1 MMSLQLKLRLMV
13 LKLRLMVLKVSANN
27 NKASPE
33 SHVPR
38 SFLPMGR
45 PRFVGNFPIPIF
57 P

>member
-1 MMSLQLKLRLMV
+1 MSLE

-38 SFLPMGR
+38 SFLPKGR
-45 PRFVGNFPIPIF
+45 PRLVGNFPIPIY

>member
-38 SFLPMGR
+38 SFLPKGR
-45 PRFVGNFPIPIF
+45 PRLVGNFPIPIY

>member
-13 LKLRLMVLKVSANN
+13 LKSQVSANN
-27 NKASPE
+27 NNASPE

-38 SFLPMGR
+38 SFLPKGR
-45 PRFVGNFPIPIF
+45 PRLVGNFPIPIY

>member
-1 MMSLQLKLRLMV
+1 MMSLQLKLRLMVLKVRLMV

-38 SFLPMGR
+38 SFLPKGR
-45 PRFVGNFPIPIF
+45 PRYN
-57 P
+57 

>member
-1 MMSLQLKLRLMV
+1 MSLQLKLRLMV

-33 SHVPR
+33 SHVPPR
-38 SFLPMGR
+38 SFLPKGR
-45 PRFVGNFPIPIF
+45 PRLVGNFPIPIY